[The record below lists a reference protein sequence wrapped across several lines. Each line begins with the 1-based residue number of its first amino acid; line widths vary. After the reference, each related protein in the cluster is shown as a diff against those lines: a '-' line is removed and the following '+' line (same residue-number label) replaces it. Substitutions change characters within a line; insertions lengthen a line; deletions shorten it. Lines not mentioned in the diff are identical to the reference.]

1 MFSGSSAYLFVL
13 ALFFLLT
20 QGVAPALA
28 ATPAE
33 ELRQLVERGQ
43 AKEAYARGRR
53 YPDQL
58 GNPAFDFYYGVAAI
72 DAGHPGEGTLALER
86 YVITYPNN
94 LNARL
99 ELARGY
105 FMMGEDARARE
116 EFDGVL
122 KANPPASVRAN
133 VARFEEAIKA
143 RENRYRTRFTG
154 YAEAGY
160 GYDSNVNG
168 GVSSGNITLPLF
180 GPVVV
185 APAGVKTDD
194 GFALVGAGGQINVPL
209 SQRWSAFVG
218 GSVDSRFYHRLDVF
232 DQLNVTGFGG
242 GVWQKDRDLIR
253 ASLSATELRLD
264 QERFRDIF
272 GATGEWYHQL
282 SESWTTNVFGQ
293 YARIAYMG
301 TNAVRDADF
310 YSAGAGVRKVFS
322 GAWKPTLNATANLG
336 REANIRN
343 RDDLGRDLYGGRL
356 GLVLTPTAKTGLY
369 GALSVQRSEYLEPDA
384 FLATRRRDLYQAL
397 ELGGSYS
404 FTDALS
410 LRLDL
415 IAARNDSNLEL
426 YQYARNVALLKLRYD
441 HR

>member
-1 MFSGSSAYLFVL
+1 ML
-13 ALFFLLT
+13 
-20 QGVAPALA
+20 PARA

-33 ELRQLVERGQ
+33 ELRALVERGQ

-53 YPDQL
+53 YSDQL
-58 GNPAFDFYYGVAAI
+58 GDPAFDFYFGVAAI

-105 FMMGEDARARE
+105 FMMGENGRARE

-122 KANPPASVRAN
+122 KANPPPSVRAN
-133 VARFEEAIKA
+133 IAKFEEAIKA
-143 RENRYRTRFTG
+143 REDRYRIRFTG

-168 GVSSGNITLPLF
+168 GVSSSNISLPIF

-194 GFALVGAGGQINVPL
+194 GFSMVGAGGQLNVPL
-209 SQRWSAFVG
+209 TLRWSAFAG

-232 DQLNVTGFGG
+232 DQLNLTAFGG
-242 GVWQKDRDLIR
+242 GVWQKDRNLVR

-264 QERFRDIF
+264 SERYRDIF

-282 SESWTTNVFGQ
+282 SESWTANVFGQ
-293 YARIAYMG
+293 YARIAYTG

-310 YSAGAGVRKVFS
+310 YSAGAGLRKVFA
-322 GAWKPTLNATANLG
+322 GPWKPTFNATANLG

-343 RDDLGRDLYGGRL
+343 RDDLGRDLYGGRVSL
-356 GLVLTPTAKTGLY
+356 SLAPTAKIGFYT
-369 GALSVQRSEYLEPDA
+369 AATAQRSEYLDVDA
-384 FLATRRRDLYQAL
+384 FLATRRRDLYSAI
-397 ELGGSYS
+397 ELGGSYN

-415 IAARNDSNLEL
+415 IASRNDSNLEL
-426 YQYARNVALLKLRYD
+426 YRYARNVALLKLRYD

>member
-1 MFSGSSAYLFVL
+1 
-13 ALFFLLT
+13 
-20 QGVAPALA
+20 
-28 ATPAE
+28 
-33 ELRQLVERGQ
+33 
-43 AKEAYARGRR
+43 
-53 YPDQL
+53 
-58 GNPAFDFYYGVAAI
+58 
-72 DAGHPGEGTLALER
+72 
-86 YVITYPNN
+86 
-94 LNARL
+94 
-99 ELARGY
+99 
-105 FMMGEDARARE
+105 
-116 EFDGVL
+116 
-122 KANPPASVRAN
+122 
-133 VARFEEAIKA
+133 
-143 RENRYRTRFTG
+143 
-154 YAEAGY
+154 
-160 GYDSNVNG
+160 
-168 GVSSGNITLPLF
+168 
-180 GPVVV
+180 
-185 APAGVKTDD
+185 
-194 GFALVGAGGQINVPL
+194 
-209 SQRWSAFVG
+209 
-218 GSVDSRFYHRLDVF
+218 VDSRFYHRLDVF

-242 GVWQKDRDLIR
+242 GVWQKDRNLVR

-322 GAWKPTLNATANLG
+322 GSWKPTLNVTANLG

-397 ELGGSYS
+397 ELGGSYN

-415 IAARNDSNLEL
+415 IASRNDSNLEL